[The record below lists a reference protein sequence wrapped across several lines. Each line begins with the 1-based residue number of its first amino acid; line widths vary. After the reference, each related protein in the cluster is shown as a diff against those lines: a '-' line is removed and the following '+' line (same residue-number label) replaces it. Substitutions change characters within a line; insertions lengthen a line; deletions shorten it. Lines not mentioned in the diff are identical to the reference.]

1 MNIRV
6 ITEERANA
14 LASVRFV
21 NSSGKSKQVTFA
33 WDRPR
38 DERLIYRGIERCRA
52 AGVKPWMMQFFV
64 LIGFDTTPAEDLH
77 RVRSILAV
85 GADPYAMP

>member
-1 MNIRV
+1 M
-6 ITEERANA
+6 
-14 LASVRFV
+14 RFV